1 VVLFGRIDF
10 SGGKFIFYSWQYVH
24 RHDWKINFNCTSRK
38 EIKTSIEVKEIA
50 CATYKAR
57 SLQELL
63 YLVLKTSRFYIAN
76 FFESG
81 LNVFSK
87 HFSSDWFVENEVLHK
102 TDPVLVFAVA
112 QL

>member
-1 VVLFGRIDF
+1 V
-10 SGGKFIFYSWQYVH
+10 
-24 RHDWKINFNCTSRK
+24 
-38 EIKTSIEVKEIA
+38 
-50 CATYKAR
+50 
-57 SLQELL
+57 
-63 YLVLKTSRFYIAN
+63 N

-81 LNVFSK
+81 LNVFPK